1 MRTQLDYAKA
11 GIVTEE
17 MKQAVVGES
26 ISAEQLRDLIGE
38 GVAVLPKNIRRSF
51 PTIRAIG
58 RNLKTKV
65 NANLGTSGECASQ
78 ELERAKLKASL
89 DAQTDS
95 IMTCLPEATCPSF
108 VTSSSS
114 TRPSW
119 WEPCPF
125 IPWPRKRW
133 PNTEP
138 LETMDS
144 DQLLRR
150 H

>member
-1 MRTQLDYAKA
+1 MRTQLDFAKA

-38 GVAVLPKNIRRSF
+38 GLAVLPKNIRRSF
-51 PTIRAIG
+51 STIRAIG

-89 DAQTDS
+89 DARTDS
-95 IMTCLPEATCPSF
+95 IMACALRVTTGVFSPMCLAMVRNE
-108 VTSSSS
+108 
-114 TRPSW
+114 
-119 WEPCPF
+119 
-125 IPWPRKRW
+125 
-133 PNTEP
+133 
-138 LETMDS
+138 
-144 DQLLRR
+144 LRVS
-150 H
+150 